1 MAYAAVESLSA
12 YMTNLAKLVPPGLGM
27 ALAPAFIQGGEYFS
41 AFRHEFVGS
50 LLMIACTF
58 SAGKWIGTESMRMA
72 WTSHFLGVITSDFL
86 GGGPQVNPAV
96 TMSMWCLGKVSYT
109 EAYVRVAG
117 QIGGGLVAFPLY
129 HALSDAMKWV
139 PFGGPEFNAPADTEH
154 AVEAFLSET
163 GGTFLLMFVIYI
175 LNWELNFGKFHYII
189 KQSLTAIAIRTL
201 IEIFPT
207 SGPSMN
213 PVSLSDDTCT
223 DCGFLKSTHLRTLSA
238 SLYSLFIRFSQ
249 TDVGDYLACIWRWDD
264 LRVPRRFPALLCV
277 LGGSFHGGNCC

>member
-12 YMTNLAKLVPPGLGM
+12 LMTNLARLVPPGLGM
-27 ALAPAFIQGGEYFS
+27 ALAPAFIQGGEYLS
-41 AFRHEFVGS
+41 AFRQEFVGS

-58 SAGKWIGTESMRMA
+58 SAGKWIGAESMRMT
-72 WTSHFLGVITSDFL
+72 WISHFLGVITSDFL

-96 TMSMWCLGKVSYT
+96 TMSMWCLGKFSYT

-129 HALSDAMKWV
+129 HALSDALKLK

-163 GGTFLLMFVIYI
+163 GGTFFLMFVIYI
-175 LNWELNFGKFHYII
+175 LNFELNFGKHHYII

-201 IEIFPT
+201 IELFPT

-213 PVSLSDDTCT
+213 PVSLSDDTLT
-223 DCGFLKSTHLRTLSA
+223 VA
-238 SLYSLFIRFSQ
+238 SRKAHI
-249 TDVGDYLACIWRWDD
+249 
-264 LRVPRRFPALLCV
+264 
-277 LGGSFHGGNCC
+277 